1 QRKEMNVQQNA
12 SSQNRFPDI
21 LWAQSVLLILV
32 TVFFFSL
39 NFVMVF
45 IYFKEPVYQGVPR
58 YMLFIHLLINDFLQ
72 AAFSVFLFL
81 NACLQGT
88 MLLSACSV
96 IVLLSACTSMNTPL
110 NLAVMSLERYVAI
123 CFPLHH
129 VQLCTVNRGYIALAL
144 IWLMGILPSI
154 SDISIAYTY
163 GPPGYFQGYFNC
175 KRSLFMILP
184 SQSTKQAA
192 LNAVYF
198 SSIWAVVIY
207 TYIKIMLTAK
217 KAASDK
223 SSASKGQRTVL
234 LHGVQ
239 LILSMS
245 FFIYPLTEYFL
256 VGQPLEVMRHV
267 LFFNYYVTLVLPKCL
282 TPLIYGVRDENFKR
296 HLKQYLCLCAK
307 KVQPLRSN

>member
-1 QRKEMNVQQNA
+1 M
-12 SSQNRFPDI
+12 SQ
-21 LWAQSVLLILV
+21 
-32 TVFFFSL
+32 
-39 NFVMVF
+39 
-45 IYFKEPVYQGVPR
+45 
-58 YMLFIHLLINDFLQ
+58 
-72 AAFSVFLFL
+72 
-81 NACLQGT
+81 
-88 MLLSACSV
+88 
-96 IVLLSACTSMNTPL
+96 
-110 NLAVMSLERYVAI
+110 ERYVAI

-129 VQLCTVNRGYIALAL
+129 VQLCTVNRA
-144 IWLMGILPSI
+144 
-154 SDISIAYTY
+154 AY
-163 GPPGYFQGYFNC
+163 GQ
-175 KRSLFMILP
+175 
-184 SQSTKQAA
+184 
-192 LNAVYF
+192 
-198 SSIWAVVIY
+198 W
-207 TYIKIMLTAK
+207 YIKIMLTAR

-307 KVQPLRSN
+307 KVQPLGSN